1 MAPAKRKKK
10 ATIVPASAAAA
21 EAKSPAV
28 KNGVGVGKKASAKA
42 ANGTEAA
49 ANGGGAAA
57 AAADWKDPKFK
68 IKKVRSVDKHG
79 NLVQCNCCCYF
90 RFFHE
95 YITQC
100 SFYFQVTIAHCTS

>member
-28 KNGVGVGKKASAKA
+28 KNGVGKKASAKA

-49 ANGGGAAA
+49 ANGGDAAA

-68 IKKVRSVDKHG
+68 IKKVRIV
-79 NLVQCNCCCYF
+79 
-90 RFFHE
+90 R
-95 YITQC
+95 I
-100 SFYFQVTIAHCTS
+100 